1 MERPKSSLLEENM
14 IKSSRWLLPFALA
27 GVCAACTLDNQQ
39 APELAGPSTVARSI
53 TLRAVPDSLV
63 SDGFSSSVIEA
74 VLQGPNGERVPGA
87 TIQYDIA
94 LGPFGEFLDLG
105 NLAPLN
111 GPRPTAGGVEAGPV
125 SAVTDGDGVARARY
139 WAPFRTD
146 QENDTTVTITARE
159 SGTNFR
165 FAALLMAQT
174 DIFLRAANRPSFPGG
189 AFCSFT
195 IEPNKPSYRTGE
207 GIAFTAT
214 QLVGD
219 PTSGCSGLEIARY
232 EWNIE
237 PDTYK
242 AGREIVHA
250 FPEEGAFFVELVTT
264 EAVTGC
270 QDICAALIVVDDP

>member
-1 MERPKSSLLEENM
+1 MERAKSSLLEENM

-27 GVCAACTLDNQQ
+27 GVYAACTLDNPQ

-87 TIQYDIA
+87 TIQYDIRSS
-94 LGPFGEFLDLG
+94 PFGDFLDLG

-159 SGTNFR
+159 SATNFR
-165 FAALLMAQT
+165 FADLLMAQT

-189 AFCSFT
+189 GVCSFT
-195 IEPNKPSYRTGE
+195 VEPNKPSYQTGE
-207 GIAFTAT
+207 AIAFTAT
-214 QLVGD
+214 QIVG
-219 PTSGCSGLEIARY
+219 GCALNEIARY

-237 PDTYK
+237 PNTYK
-242 AGREIVHA
+242 AGRDIVHA
-250 FPEEGAFFVELVTT
+250 FAEEGVFIVELVTT

-270 QDICAALIVVDDP
+270 QEICSVSIVVVDP